1 MSDMEIRT
9 GLESHDPALT
19 SRSEPVSTI
28 LVVHDDPRVHALLL
42 DLVGDPR
49 GRVVEVA
56 DIGTGMV
63 LAQTL
68 RPDCLL
74 LEAGLPGLH
83 RDVLLDRLRRD
94 PRTRHMPVLVLSSE
108 EGSPESIERALADG
122 AVDYIGRPVSAAMV
136 AARVR
141 GAMGRA
147 HLLRDLGDVRADF
160 LAMLVHDLRTPLTVV
175 QGYVDLLE
183 GGPGGGPEA
192 QARYLRNMQACCTQ
206 MAGLITEILDLYKL
220 DASRIVGEPH
230 PVDLATFAASVAGR
244 FAPAASRRGIAL
256 AISGTERPLRVLGD
270 AGRLDQVLMNLLG
283 NALKFTPEGGSV
295 TVAVRP
301 VEAEVEVS
309 VADSGPGIP
318 PEEIPLLFERF
329 GQTGQGR
336 QSRAA
341 GTGLGL
347 LICRRV
353 IEAHG
358 GRIWVESGPGRG
370 TRVVFRLGR
379 VSDPAAHEVSWT
391 EF

>member
-1 MSDMEIRT
+1 MSDTEIRSRIAP
-9 GLESHDPALT
+9 EEPAQAAPP
-19 SRSEPVSTI
+19 EPVSTI
-28 LVVHDDPRVHALLL
+28 LVVHDEPRVHALLH
-42 DLVGDPR
+42 DLVEDPH

-56 DIGTGMV
+56 DIGTGIV

-74 LEAGLPGLH
+74 LAAGLPGLH

-94 PRTRHMPVLVLSSE
+94 PRTRHMAVVVLSAE
-108 EGSPESIERALADG
+108 EESLERAERALGEG
-122 AVDYIGRPVSAAMV
+122 AVDYICAPASPALV

-141 GAMGRA
+141 GAMRRA

-175 QGYVDLLE
+175 QGYLDLLE
-183 GGPGGGPEA
+183 GGTGAGRES

-206 MAGLITEILDLYKL
+206 MAGLVTEILDLYKL
-220 DASRIVGEPH
+220 DAGRIVGEPR
-230 PVDLATFAASVAGR
+230 PVDLAAFVASVTGR
-244 FAPAASRRGIAL
+244 FAPAASRRAIAL
-256 AISGTERPLRVLGD
+256 EVSGTERPLRVLGD

-295 TVAVRP
+295 MVCIRP
-301 VEAEVEVS
+301 VDDEIEVS

-318 PEEIPLLFERF
+318 AEEIPLLFERF
-329 GQTGQGR
+329 GQTGQAR

-358 GRIWVESGPGRG
+358 GRIWIESGAGQG
-370 TRVVFRLGR
+370 ARVVFRLVR
-379 VSDPAAHEVSWT
+379 VSDPSTSETRW
-391 EF
+391 F